1 MAGWSVVGRLDQ
13 YYGKVTGFGPTSGW
27 EYPSIKWAKNQALS
41 AEPLA
46 SAVVKLNAHDT
57 VTRHS
62 DYRFNF
68 YRSARIIQ
76 SESSDTPAGP
86 CAEHLSLF
94 SFTQLIQLRY
104 YVFSQLGSSRK
115 HSRTE
120 LSLVR
125 TQLRACKQ
133 CGICISGNSAV
144 RKLEA
149 HSSLYIENLDRTWTP
164 KI

>member
-62 DYRFNF
+62 NYRFNF
-68 YRSARIIQ
+68 YRSARIQ

-133 CGICISGNSAV
+133 CGTEIVLYANL
-144 RKLEA
+144 RLTA
-149 HSSLYIENLDRTWTP
+149 HCTL